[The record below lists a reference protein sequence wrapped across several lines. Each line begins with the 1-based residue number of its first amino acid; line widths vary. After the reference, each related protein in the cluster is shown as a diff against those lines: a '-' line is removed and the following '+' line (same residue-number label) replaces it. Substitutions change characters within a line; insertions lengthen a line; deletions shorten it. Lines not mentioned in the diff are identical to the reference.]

1 MQYAVSVYS
10 FMQYLREGRLTPIS
24 CIAKAKELGFDAI
37 EFVDFVFP
45 GEEKPE
51 EYAAKLRAEAD
62 RVGLAISNFA
72 VGADL
77 LEGSGG
83 DLEAETAALKRK
95 VDIAANLG
103 CQTMRHDVTGGP
115 KNRTYR
121 GFDNYLERMA
131 SGCLAV
137 TEYGA
142 EKGIRTMTENHGF
155 FSQDSRRVEKLINAV
170 AHENFG
176 QLVDI
181 GNFL

>member
-72 VGADL
+72 VG
-77 LEGSGG
+77 
-83 DLEAETAALKRK
+83 T
-95 VDIAANLG
+95 
-103 CQTMRHDVTGGP
+103 
-115 KNRTYR
+115 
-121 GFDNYLERMA
+121 
-131 SGCLAV
+131 
-137 TEYGA
+137 
-142 EKGIRTMTENHGF
+142 
-155 FSQDSRRVEKLINAV
+155 
-170 AHENFG
+170 
-176 QLVDI
+176 
-181 GNFL
+181 